1 MIRRQYSIL
10 TAAAIFGLLM
20 CFGCQ
25 VALAAE
31 PKRVM
36 LLHSFGR
43 EFRPWNVYAS
53 TIRTELAVESP
64 WPVDVIDHSLI
75 TARFSDH
82 GSEIA
87 FVEYL
92 RALYAKHP
100 LDLVICLGAPAAGFV
115 QRHRHELFS
124 STAVLFTSVEQRRI
138 QVSSLTE
145 NDTVVAI
152 AQNFPA
158 IIENILHV
166 LPNTKTVAVVIGNSP
181 LEKLWLEV
189 LRKEFAP
196 FAGRLSF
203 IWYNDRSF
211 ADILKHS
218 AALPPDSAIFW
229 HQMNVDA
236 AGVVHHDDRGLTRL
250 HAVANAPIFS
260 FTDAFFG
267 GEVVGGPMNSVVE
280 GSRLTVAV
288 AVRVLGGEKAG
299 DIKIPPIGFATP
311 KFDWREMQ
319 RWGIS
324 ESRLPPGSQ
333 IHFRSPNAWEQY
345 RGQIIAVTAAL
356 LLQMLL
362 ITALVYERRHRQLAE
377 VETRH
382 RMDELAHMNRHA
394 TVGELSTS
402 IAHEISQPL
411 SAILNNA
418 ETGAMLLDSPSP
430 DVTQLREILADIKR
444 DELRASKVIVGL
456 RRMLRNKE
464 FEAEDVDLN
473 DSVREVSGL
482 LAAQA
487 SARKIVLNSIL
498 FSGPLRVSADPVQ
511 IQQVLLNLIVNGME
525 ATASRD
531 GLERKVTARTARDGG
546 EAEISIADSGS
557 GISQDKLGRIF
568 ERFFTTKGDGMGMG
582 LSIARTIVEAHG
594 GRIWAEN
601 HIAGGAVFHV
611 VLPLAKA
618 N

>member
-1 MIRRQYSIL
+1 M
-10 TAAAIFGLLM
+10 
-20 CFGCQ
+20 
-25 VALAAE
+25 
-31 PKRVM
+31 
-36 LLHSFGR
+36 
-43 EFRPWNVYAS
+43 
-53 TIRTELAVESP
+53 
-64 WPVDVIDHSLI
+64 DVIDHSLI

-324 ESRLPPGSQ
+324 ESRLPPGSE

-345 RGQIIAVTAAL
+345 RWQIIAVTAAL

-411 SAILNNA
+411 ECHS
-418 ETGAMLLDSPSP
+418 
-430 DVTQLREILADIKR
+430 QRCR
-444 DELRASKVIVGL
+444 DRGDAPQFPV
-456 RRMLRNKE
+456 
-464 FEAEDVDLN
+464 
-473 DSVREVSGL
+473 
-482 LAAQA
+482 
-487 SARKIVLNSIL
+487 ARCH
-498 FSGPLRVSADPVQ
+498 
-511 IQQVLLNLIVNGME
+511 
-525 ATASRD
+525 AT
-531 GLERKVTARTARDGG
+531 
-546 EAEISIADSGS
+546 
-557 GISQDKLGRIF
+557 
-568 ERFFTTKGDGMGMG
+568 
-582 LSIARTIVEAHG
+582 
-594 GRIWAEN
+594 
-601 HIAGGAVFHV
+601 
-611 VLPLAKA
+611 
-618 N
+618 